1 MEGIFGSIHSR
12 LHLGVPVG
20 VRVSMREHAQRRV
33 QRFAGRLVGNVEILC
48 RREQTDAR
56 GVREERRGGSGER
69 RGGVRE
75 THKSRCIIII
85 IIIIR
90 RLWRRTQKR
99 REETKRDE
107 KRAAKARRKANTN
120 NNNNNNATT
129 TTTTTTTTGIV
140 FTHLNKED
148 VMRAMKEKET
158 KDFAR
163 VGQIATE
170 TIVCP
175 EGQVKNA
182 DDVPMSHTLEAT
194 LRKHGLP
201 TKLNKG
207 VVECVK
213 EKTICKRGAKLS
225 ADQCA
230 LLRQFGFKLA
240 TFKLRLPGRLG
251 ESDGGDRGV

>member
-1 MEGIFGSIHSR
+1 
-12 LHLGVPVG
+12 
-20 VRVSMREHAQRRV
+20 
-33 QRFAGRLVGNVEILC
+33 
-48 RREQTDAR
+48 
-56 GVREERRGGSGER
+56 
-69 RGGVRE
+69 
-75 THKSRCIIII
+75 
-85 IIIIR
+85 
-90 RLWRRTQKR
+90 
-99 REETKRDE
+99 
-107 KRAAKARRKANTN
+107 
-120 NNNNNNATT
+120 
-129 TTTTTTTTGIV
+129 
-140 FTHLNKED
+140 
-148 VMRAMKEKET
+148 MKEKET

-175 EGQVKNA
+175 EGPVKNTY
-182 DDVPMSHTLEAT
+182 DVPMPHTLEAT

-240 TFKLRLPGRLG
+240 TFKLRLAAGWEKATG
-251 ESDGGDRGV
+251 ETEVFKIEDEDEILDYGTDNEEEEDRFANDGLPKSMMLPEGML

>member
-1 MEGIFGSIHSR
+1 M
-12 LHLGVPVG
+12 
-20 VRVSMREHAQRRV
+20 
-33 QRFAGRLVGNVEILC
+33 
-48 RREQTDAR
+48 
-56 GVREERRGGSGER
+56 
-69 RGGVRE
+69 
-75 THKSRCIIII
+75 CI
-85 IIIIR
+85 
-90 RLWRRTQKR
+90 
-99 REETKRDE
+99 RD
-107 KRAAKARRKANTN
+107 R
-120 NNNNNNATT
+120 
-129 TTTTTTTTGIV
+129 
-140 FTHLNKED
+140 
-148 VMRAMKEKET
+148 KET

-175 EGQVKNA
+175 EGPVKNA
-182 DDVPMSHTLEAT
+182 YDVPMSHTLEAT

-240 TFKLRLPGRLG
+240 TFKLRLAAGWEKATG
-251 ESDGGDRGV
+251 ETEVFKIEDDEDEILDYGTDNEEEEDRFANDGLQKSMMLPEGML